1 MPLIRAALCA
11 LIVVL
16 SIGLPDRAPA
26 QMEMMSNCTATMTDI
41 AFGSVSL
48 RAGVTNQSSGSLTIS
63 CAQLLS
69 NVGICVRFGPG
80 SGGAATQNAP
90 RYMRRADGA
99 AISYDMRLGADAAS
113 SRNEVFV
120 RLGSLLGTRTTL
132 PVLAWITSTGAS
144 TGTGDY
150 ASTFS
155 SQADI
160 RLDYPVGSCAEIGRT
175 VKTIPQFSVRASVRS
190 LCEVAGAT
198 LDFGRIDPGATGPI
212 DAAAQLGVR
221 CTADTPYA
229 IRLGPG
235 LGIGASGPADRRLTG
250 PLGQLRYGLYQDA
263 GRSRPWGDQ
272 PGSDVRATG
281 TAATSAVTVYG
292 RIFAGQALHA
302 GQYEDSVLV
311 TIEY

>member
-1 MPLIRAALCA
+1 MSLIRAALCVFIIA
-11 LIVVL
+11 L
-16 SIGLPDRAPA
+16 SPGLPGRAHA
-26 QMEMMSNCTATMTDI
+26 QMEMMSYCTAEMTDI

-48 RAGVTNQSSGSLTIS
+48 RAGVTNQSSGSLTIR

-69 NVGICVRFGPG
+69 SVGICVRFGPG
-80 SGGAATQNAP
+80 SGGGAPQNAP

-99 AISYDMRLGADAAS
+99 AISYDMRLGTDTGNG
-113 SRNEVFV
+113 RNEVFV

-150 ASTFS
+150 ASSFS
-155 SQADI
+155 TQTDI
-160 RLDYPVGSCAEIGRT
+160 RFDYPVASCAEVGGT
-175 VKTIPQFSVRASVRS
+175 VKSIPEFSVRASVRS
-190 LCEVAGAT
+190 LCEVSGAT
-198 LDFGRIDPGATGPI
+198 LDFGRIDPATTGPV

-235 LGIGASGPADRRLTG
+235 LGAGASGPTDRRLTG

-272 PGSDVRATG
+272 PSNDVRATG

-302 GQYEDSVLV
+302 GRYEDSVLV